1 MKFLRKFKGLSKVK
15 KVLVSIVV
23 LPIMLFVLVF
33 AGIIVSI
40 AMDDSTPTE
49 NISEDKSEYSV
60 QFGELLDVTT
70 TEDVMVIK
78 TKIEPNL
85 TDKMTIQ
92 QNAHNVE
99 KFILDNDLDNINELQ
114 YWAVADMTNGSE
126 SKVISFT
133 LDKYMI
139 DAVKNKSL
147 FGANIIDNAKDVW
160 IHPSLE
166 N

>member
-1 MKFLRKFKGLSKVK
+1 
-15 KVLVSIVV
+15 
-23 LPIMLFVLVF
+23 MLFVLVF
-33 AGIIVSI
+33 TGIVVSV
-40 AMDDSTPTE
+40 AMDDSAPTE

-60 QFGELLDVTT
+60 QFGELLDITT

-126 SKVISFT
+126 SKVVSFT
-133 LDKYMI
+133 LDKNMI
-139 DAVKNKSL
+139 NAVKNKSL
-147 FGANIIDNAKDVW
+147 FAIEIIDNAKDVW